1 MLPSSAFYECITG
14 SILIIYLQGIN
25 MAKKKFKIRV
35 NAQFDLEVSEEYLA
49 KLQKYDFKWAIFEN
63 CFRTNKM
70 ENVTA
75 NMEVLENA
83 ISN

>member
-1 MLPSSAFYECITG
+1 MS
-14 SILIIYLQGIN
+14 QN
-25 MAKKKFKIRV
+25 KVKIRV

-49 KLQKYDFKWAIFEN
+49 KLQKYDFKWAIAEN

-75 NMEVLENA
+75 KMEVLPNE
-83 ISN
+83 